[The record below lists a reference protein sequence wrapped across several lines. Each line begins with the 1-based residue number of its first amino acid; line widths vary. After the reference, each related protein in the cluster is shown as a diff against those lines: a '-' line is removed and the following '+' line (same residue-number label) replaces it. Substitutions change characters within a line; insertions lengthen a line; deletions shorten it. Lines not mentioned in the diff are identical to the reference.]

1 MTDLLD
7 TLPGPAGLFR
17 FTDNLSSAGWQQ
29 EREARARL
37 ERWCANCGQP
47 ACYGYGETLRTPG
60 VLSCAD
66 PECRA
71 AAEAATAPEVPKQ
84 PDLFGVAA

>member
-37 ERWCANCGQP
+37 ERWCASCGQS
-47 ACYGYGETLRTPG
+47 ACYGYGVTLASDG
-60 VLSCAD
+60 CWSCAD

-71 AAEAATAPEVPKQ
+71 AAEAATVPEAPKQ
-84 PDLFGVAA
+84 SDLFGRAA